1 MPEIYRVDA
10 SRAEVVLGKIWE
22 RYLTGEYPYN
32 RASTMLPQN
41 YVPARLPRGGEE
53 EAWYWMV
60 VCLWMRGG
68 VNSTDSAKQLSQL
81 YDFCAKRRGLNPF
94 IPAQAA
100 RMSETQIINLLKK
113 VGLGMHQSSPAW
125 AENAR
130 RLMQIWDGSVLAIF
144 EGVTSYEIAWPRLI
158 QDNGTGFVGFQ
169 HKMACMILYFLMEA
183 GLIKGFP
190 FPPPVDFHL
199 QRVAIATGILRRSD
213 GGSQIAYTEKEFDA
227 VQSLLRDLFLEYE
240 LRHGLDGNRFT
251 DSLWILSRTLC
262 RYNPGNRTLQM
273 GTYQAR
279 KTKLEAYQPDW
290 SKPTDVKAW
299 ERSCGACPARQFCD
313 GNVPAGP
320 RYRLGKLVVITPR
333 QDPPA
338 EQTAFDNMEL
348 LF

>member
-1 MPEIYRVDA
+1 MPVEYRVDA
-10 SRAEVVLGKIWE
+10 SRAEAVLGKIWA

-32 RASTMLPQN
+32 KADSMLPQKFA
-41 YVPARLPRGGEE
+41 PASLPRGGEE

-81 YDFCAKRRGLNPF
+81 YDYCAKRRGLNPF
-94 IPAQAA
+94 VPRQAA
-100 RMSETQIINLLKK
+100 RMSETQITSLLKK

-130 RLMQIWDGSVLAIF
+130 RLMNVWNGSVLSIF
-144 EGVTSYEIAWPRLI
+144 DGVTSYEQAWPRLI
-158 QDNGTGFVGFQ
+158 QDSGNGFVGFQ

-183 GLIKGFP
+183 GLIKGFA

-199 QRVAIATGILRRSD
+199 QRIAVATGIVRRSD
-213 GGSQIAYTEKEFDA
+213 NQPQIAYLETEFEDL
-227 VQSLLRDLFLEYE
+227 QRRLRDLYFDYE
-240 LRHGLDGNRFT
+240 LRHNLDGNRFT

-262 RYNPGNRTLQM
+262 RHNPGNRTLQM

-279 KTKLEAYQPDW
+279 KTPLTAYQPDW
-290 SKPTDVKAW
+290 DRPTDLRAFQ
-299 ERSCGACPARQFCD
+299 RSCGACPVRQDCD

-320 RYRLGKLVVITPR
+320 RYRLGKLMLLSPR
-333 QDPPA
+333 LEPPA
-338 EQTAFDNMEL
+338 EQPALETMEL